1 MCIPTPTH
9 NTRNKYFFKKM
20 KTGNLKHA
28 VCVLVLL
35 LRQGFRVSQCS
46 LSLLDAGIKA
56 YTTMSHMLLVFI
68 ETELHCVALAD
79 LQSTM

>member
-1 MCIPTPTH
+1 M
-9 NTRNKYFFKKM
+9 
-20 KTGNLKHA
+20 L
-28 VCVLVLL
+28 CVLVLF

-56 YTTMSHMLLVFI
+56 YTTMPHMLLFFI
-68 ETELHCVALAD
+68 ETELHCVALVD